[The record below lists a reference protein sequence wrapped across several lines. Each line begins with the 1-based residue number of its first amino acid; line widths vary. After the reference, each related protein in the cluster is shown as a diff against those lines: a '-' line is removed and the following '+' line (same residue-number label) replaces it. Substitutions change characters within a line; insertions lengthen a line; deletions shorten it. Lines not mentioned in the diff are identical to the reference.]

1 MFMRFVQL
9 GIKADAA
16 SAFER
21 FYEHRVAP
29 ALLSESGCVF
39 ARLIKSTEDETDFI
53 SFTLW
58 ESPEAAMEYEE
69 SGRYKSLVSENHPF
83 QEDSTEWKIQLTPE
97 NTLEYLPVQEEP
109 EVKAMPVV
117 AGSSESDMPDKIDC
131 HTYVRILN
139 AKVNSEQFDELSNL
153 YNNELVPALLEIPG
167 CRAAYLIGMKERS
180 EGLSV
185 TIWDSQESAKK
196 YEASGKFA
204 ELLGRAAPYLSTM
217 YQWKMTL
224 DPSKRERTHVSDDVS
239 VRGYEV
245 IAGKSVDKS
254 KSD

>member
-1 MFMRFVQL
+1 MPVR
-9 GIKADAA
+9 G

-83 QEDSTEWKIQLTPE
+83 LEDSTEWKIQLTPE

-109 EVKAMPVV
+109 EVKAMPDNNSAYRLILRLQISVSRLTQTPLPV
-117 AGSSESDMPDKIDC
+117 ACRESPSLIHSANVC
-131 HTYVRILN
+131 RFEGLIRRCWSPLWRILPSSIRI
-139 AKVNSEQFDELSNL
+139 AVGFVSRKIMRLR
-153 YNNELVPALLEIPG
+153 I
-167 CRAAYLIGMKERS
+167 LI
-180 EGLSV
+180 
-185 TIWDSQESAKK
+185 W
-196 YEASGKFA
+196 
-204 ELLGRAAPYLSTM
+204 
-217 YQWKMTL
+217 
-224 DPSKRERTHVSDDVS
+224 PS
-239 VRGYEV
+239 
-245 IAGKSVDKS
+245 
-254 KSD
+254 